1 MLIEAQG
8 RGGQRYSFA
17 KATFGARWEWVAS
30 ATPRSTPPSEI
41 AAVRFVQEVGWVP
54 GPVWMGMEKKKS
66 FFYTKFRTL
75 TMKPVPTTF

>member
-30 ATPRSTPPSEI
+30 ATPRSTPLP
-41 AAVRFVQEVGWVP
+41 P
-54 GPVWMGMEKKKS
+54 K
-66 FFYTKFRTL
+66 
-75 TMKPVPTTF
+75 